1 MKTINL
7 LIAISFC
14 FIFNSNAQCQ
24 DKNESSL
31 ISTSKFFKAICVYKI
46 DSTYG
51 SNFVGVAYM
60 YNSSMSMTLDIPIAE
75 GHHTIEL
82 GVLDKTLYNLE
93 YTFEKGKKY
102 FLSQTDGVIELY
114 IDKIK
119 EGNKVNAI
127 ITPVKEYQ
135 EPEGQYASLQYK
147 TGLVASALKEQQF
160 LIAVQKVDGTYKRS
174 KASYGFDPR
183 CHVFNNKDYTLD
195 LKLSPGKHKIQITA
209 QGKNKGEIQYILRPL
224 EIEMTAEAGK
234 TYTFKC
240 SFLSIKNNYGDYIKV
255 EVEEQTK

>member
-1 MKTINL
+1 MKNILT
-7 LIAISFC
+7 AIVLY
-14 FIFNSNAQCQ
+14 FITGIIYTAQCQ
-24 DKNESSL
+24 SQNETSL

-46 DSTYG
+46 DSIYG

-75 GHHTIEL
+75 GYHTIEL
-82 GVLDKTLYNLE
+82 GIPDKTLYTME

-102 FLSQTDGVIELY
+102 FLVQNDGVIELY
-114 IDKIK
+114 VDKIK
-119 EGNKVNAI
+119 EGNKVNATI
-127 ITPVKEYQ
+127 IPLYEYK

-195 LKLSPGKHKIQITA
+195 LKLSPGKHKIQLTA
-209 QGKNKGEIQYILRPL
+209 QGKNKGEIQYLSRPL

-234 TYTFKC
+234 TYTFNC
-240 SFLSIKNNYGDYIKV
+240 SFLSIKNNFGDYIKV
-255 EVEEQTK
+255 EVVENK